1 MRKNTLYYGDNL
13 HVLRT
18 HLQDESVDLVYLDP
32 PFNSGRDYNAVFEDG
47 EKGTAQVKAFTD
59 TWKWDDVAHAAYEEI
74 VRDTSGEPLRIK
86 LAETMKAFRVV
97 LGTGSTLAYLS
108 MMAPRL
114 VELRRVLKPTGSL
127 YLHCDPTASHY
138 LKMLLD
144 GIMGRENFRNE
155 IVWKRTSAH
164 NDATTGFGSITDC
177 ILYYARSQDT
187 RFNVVRVPLD
197 PVYVAEAYKHTD
209 PDGRRYQLD
218 NTSAPAGG
226 GMAAINKTTGRPNG
240 WYEWKGYQPPARGWR
255 YSPETMQRLHDE
267 GKLHYPADKSQR
279 IRLKRY
285 LDTNEGQAASN
296 LWADIPP
303 LQRGS
308 ESLGYPTQ
316 KPRALLERII
326 KASTNEGDTVL
337 DPFCGCGT
345 ALDASVVLKRNWIG
359 IDITHLAVGVIKKRM
374 GDVHN
379 LFPGKGKDYTVVGEP
394 ADLAGAQQLA
404 DDDPHQFQTWAL
416 GLVGARTDAGPAKK
430 GGDKGIDGIKVFST
444 SSGETVQ
451 CLISVKGGQAISSG
465 MIRDLRGTLEREK
478 AAMGLLITLKPPT
491 SGMKQE
497 AREAGT
503 YEPEGLDALLG
514 AEIPRIQIAS
524 VEDLLAGRVPLFPT
538 GVSTTD
544 RTIKKGKRQ
553 GT

>member
-1 MRKNTLYYGDNL
+1 MRKNILYYGDNL

-59 TWKWDDVAHAAYEEI
+59 TWKWDDIANAAYEEI
-74 VRDTSGEPLRIK
+74 VRDTSGEPLRLK

-144 GIMGRENFRNE
+144 GIFGRENFRNE
-155 IVWKRTSAH
+155 IVWGYDSAGRSKRVFNEKHDVILFYTKQ
-164 NDATTGFGSITDC
+164 DAYTF
-177 ILYYARSQDT
+177 LMP
-187 RFNVVRVPLD
+187 RVPHID
-197 PVYVAEAYKHTD
+197 QKSFCHTD
-209 PDGRRYQLD
+209 ADGRRYRERT
-218 NTSAPAGG
+218 NSNNG
-226 GMAAINKTTGRPNG
+226 KTYR
-240 WYEWKGYQPPARGWR
+240 YYQ
-255 YSPETMQRLHDE
+255 DE
-267 GKLHYPADKSQR
+267 GRGMNDWWTDLAVIPQ
-279 IRLKRY
+279 
-285 LDTNEGQAASN
+285 NAAE
-296 LWADIPP
+296 
-303 LQRGS
+303 R
-308 ESLGYPTQ
+308 LGYPTQ

-326 KASTNEGDTVL
+326 KASTNEGDVIL

-359 IDITHLAVGVIKKRM
+359 IDITHLAVGVIKKRL

-379 LFPGKGKDYTVVGEP
+379 LHPGKGKDYTVVGEP

-416 GLVGARTDAGPAKK
+416 GLVGARTEAGPAKK
-430 GGDKGIDGIKVFST
+430 GGDKGIDGIKVFGT
-444 SSGETVQ
+444 SSGETVK